1 MAGMSEGQQDYERL
15 GAKRLRLVDCISQ
28 SVGFMG
34 PVFSAAFL
42 IPLIAGVSASGKGAG
57 VATPLAVLL
66 AAIGTFALGWIVAQ
80 YAKRVHAAGSLYDY
94 VSNGLGVRAGAFAG
108 WIYYG
113 GTTIL
118 ASAIA
123 CLVGWYVHDVI
134 FTADPAVPGVISA
147 SSPLPMWG
155 WSLIFVGAVFLVQY
169 LGVHISTRAQ
179 LTLALA
185 SAVVVLAF
193 FVKVIVDAPT
203 ANLEPFKPSSA
214 ADGWTGIMFGVLYG
228 VLIFVGFETAANLGE
243 ETAEPKRSIPRAVVY
258 TVLIATVFYLIASYA
273 QIVGFGMD
281 LSVITDPAVAAAPLF
296 ALGSPTSAGGYGS
309 DFILK
314 LLEVVVLLDI
324 LAVGLGAAV
333 ASARGV
339 FALARDRRIPGGL
352 ATVSQSRGTPVAA
365 IAFVEVVSL
374 VMIGIA
380 QFADTVFAEASPSP
394 HFFDMFLWLSTF
406 GGFALMIVYG
416 LLALGS
422 FWGLRQGANYVG
434 VVIAAVIGVAI
445 SVAAVF
451 GGIYKQP
458 APFNLVW
465 RYVAVWAV
473 LGLVVAVTMR
483 GRPPASSVLDE
494 LRSDEEAGINPAG
507 VRAEGIG

>member
-1 MAGMSEGQQDYERL
+1 MSEEQLGYERL

-57 VATPLAVLL
+57 IATPLAVLI
-66 AAIGTFALGWIVAQ
+66 AAVGTFALGWIVAA

-94 VSNGLGVRAGAFAG
+94 VSNGLGARAGAFAG

-113 GTTIL
+113 GTTVL

-123 CLVGWYVHDVI
+123 CLVGWYMHDVI
-134 FTADPAVPGVISA
+134 FTADPAVPGVVSS
-147 SSPLPMWG
+147 SSPLPMWA
-155 WSLIFVGAVFLVQY
+155 WSLVFVAVIFLVQY

-193 FVKVIVDAPT
+193 FVKVIIDAPQ

-214 ADGWTGIMFGVLYG
+214 TDGWTGIMFGVLYG

-243 ETAEPKRSIPRAVVY
+243 ETAEPKRSIPRAVLL
-258 TVLIATVFYLIASYA
+258 TVLIAAVFYLIAAYA
-273 QIVGFGMD
+273 QIVGFGQD

-296 ALGSPTSAGGYGS
+296 ALGSPPAVGGYGS

-339 FALARDRRIPGGL
+339 FALARDRRIAGGL
-352 ATVSQSRGTPVAA
+352 AAVSRSRGTPVAA

-374 VMIGIA
+374 IMVAIA
-380 QFADTVFAEASPSP
+380 QFADTVFADASPSP

-406 GGFALMIVYG
+406 GGFALMVVYG
-416 LLALGS
+416 LLAVGS

-434 VVIAAVIGVAI
+434 VVIAAVIGLAI
-445 SVAAVF
+445 SVAAVY

-458 APFNLVW
+458 NPFNLVW
-465 RYVAVWAV
+465 RYVVAWAI
-473 LGLVVAVTMR
+473 LGLIVAFVMK
-483 GRPPASSVLDE
+483 GRPAASSVLGE
-494 LRSDEEAGINPAG
+494 LRSDEAGTNAAG
-507 VRAEGIG
+507 VRADGIG

>member
-1 MAGMSEGQQDYERL
+1 MVGMAEEKLGYERL

-42 IPLIAGVSASGKGAG
+42 IPLIAGFSASGKGAG
-57 VATPLAVLL
+57 IATPLAVLI

-94 VSNGLGVRAGAFAG
+94 VSNGLGARAGAFAG

-113 GTTIL
+113 GTTVL

-134 FTADPAVPGVISA
+134 FTVDPAVPGVISS

-155 WSLIFVGAVFLVQY
+155 WSLIFVAAVFLLQY

-193 FVKVIVDAPT
+193 FIKVIADAPN

-214 ADGWTGIMFGVLYG
+214 ADGWSGIMFGVLYG

-243 ETAEPKRSIPRAVVY
+243 ETAEPKRSIPRAVLY
-258 TVLIATVFYLIASYA
+258 TVLIATVFYLIAAYA
-273 QIVGFGMD
+273 QIVGFGQD

-296 ALGSPTSAGGYGS
+296 ALGSPTAAGGYGS

-314 LLEVVVLLDI
+314 VLEVVVLLDI

-352 ATVSQSRGTPVAA
+352 AVVSRSRGTPVAA
-365 IAFVEVVSL
+365 IVFVEVVSL
-374 VMIGIA
+374 IMVGIA
-380 QFADTVFAEASPSP
+380 QFA
-394 HFFDMFLWLSTF
+394 DMFLWLSTF
-406 GGFALMIVYG
+406 GGFALMVVYG

-422 FWGLRQGANYVG
+422 FWGLRQGVNYAG
-434 VVIAAVIGVAI
+434 VVIAALIGVAI

-458 APFNLVW
+458 SPFNLVW
-465 RYVAVWAV
+465 EYVAAWAI
-473 LGLVVAVTMR
+473 LGLIVAFTMK
-483 GRPPASSVLDE
+483 GRPRASSVLDE

>member
-1 MAGMSEGQQDYERL
+1 MAGMSEEQLGYERL

-57 VATPLAVLL
+57 IATPLAVLI
-66 AAIGTFALGWIVAQ
+66 AAVGTFALGWIVAA

-94 VSNGLGVRAGAFAG
+94 VSNGLGAKAGAFAG
-108 WIYYG
+108 WIYC
-113 GTTIL
+113 GTTVL

-123 CLVGWYVHDVI
+123 CLVGWYMHDVI
-134 FTADPAVPGVISA
+134 FTADPAVPGVVSS
-147 SSPLPMWG
+147 SSPLPMWA
-155 WSLIFVGAVFLVQY
+155 WSLVFVAVIFLVQY

-193 FVKVIVDAPT
+193 FVKVIIDAPQ

-214 ADGWTGIMFGVLYG
+214 TDGWTGIMFGVLYG

-243 ETAEPKRSIPRAVVY
+243 ETAEPKRSIPRAVLY

-394 HFFDMFLWLSTF
+394 HFFDMF
-406 GGFALMIVYG
+406 
-416 LLALGS
+416 
-422 FWGLRQGANYVG
+422 
-434 VVIAAVIGVAI
+434 
-445 SVAAVF
+445 
-451 GGIYKQP
+451 
-458 APFNLVW
+458 
-465 RYVAVWAV
+465 
-473 LGLVVAVTMR
+473 
-483 GRPPASSVLDE
+483 
-494 LRSDEEAGINPAG
+494 
-507 VRAEGIG
+507 